1 MTFHSGRS
9 RQQKIN
15 KKFICCNGLIQNS
28 NFGQVPPTAVCLSAP
43 GHAVPYPRFFL
54 GLHAHIQA
62 TRSVG
67 AQHTRTVSCAL
78 LVAHQRAFLRS
89 HRAPQ
94 FTPNFGGPAVAP
106 VPHSGVAA
114 HGGGGVGASAYGAY
128 AAQQVRARF
137 PRQLHCLAQVGLMES
152 RVGKRPHATD
162 QRPVQQQLSLL
173 SRLVLALVSST
184 TLLDVA
190 RPHRPTAIQIAAPS

>member
-1 MTFHSGRS
+1 
-9 RQQKIN
+9 
-15 KKFICCNGLIQNS
+15 
-28 NFGQVPPTAVCLSAP
+28 
-43 GHAVPYPRFFL
+43 VPYPRFSP
-54 GLHAHIQA
+54 GLHAHFQA

-67 AQHTRTVSCAL
+67 AQHTRTVSCVL
-78 LVAHQRAFLRS
+78 LVAHQRAFLRP

-94 FTPNFGGPAVAP
+94 FTPNFGGPAVAVAP

-137 PRQLHCLAQVGLMES
+137 PRHSHSLAQVGLVET
-152 RVGKRPHATD
+152 RVGKRPDATD
-162 QRPVQQQLSLL
+162 QRTVQQQLALL
-173 SRLVLALVSST
+173 SRLVFALVSST

-190 RPHRPTAIQIAAPS
+190 RPNRLTAIQIAAPS